1 MITFRKLAMTTAAA
15 ALSATGAFAQAASAS
30 TPVTK
35 CPVGATCVTWQ
46 DTNTTGVQQDIQLN
60 DHLGNPIF
68 WCNNSVDCWVG
79 NDRLGV
85 TGSSVFNLAAYLSTT
100 NGTNGELVIDGQVL
114 TGPDIAFVNCLNA
127 AGGTLASCRT
137 ATAASRAGESGR
149 RRGAVQAAASTPV
162 TPCPVDA
169 TCVTWQDTNTAG
181 SQKDIELLDHTGS
194 LIFWCDNSGG
204 CWVHN
209 GKLGVTGSSVFNLA
223 AYLSTTNGTNGELV
237 IDGQVLTGP
246 GIAFVAC
253 LDAGGTIVACRTS

>member
-1 MITFRKLAMTTAAA
+1 MITIRKLAMATAAA
-15 ALSATGAFAQAASAS
+15 ALAATGTFAQAASAS

-46 DTNTTGVQQDIQLN
+46 DTNATGVQQDIQLN

-68 WCNNSVDCWVG
+68 WCNNSDDCWVG

-114 TGPDIAFVNCLNA
+114 TGPDIAFVNCLKA
-127 AGGTLASCRT
+127 AGGTLAACRT
-137 ATAASRAGESGR
+137 SSAASQARPAGHPRRA
-149 RRGAVQAAASTPV
+149 AHAAASTPV
-162 TPCPVDA
+162 TRCPVDA
-169 TCVTWQDTNTAG
+169 TCVSWQDTNATG

-194 LIFWCDNSGG
+194 LIFWCDNVGG
-204 CWVHN
+204 CWVRN

-246 GIAFVAC
+246 DIAFVAC
-253 LDAGGTIVACRTS
+253 LDAGGTIAACRTS